1 MRWSAI
7 PILAMLFGSALA
19 AAEPVDVAPSLKII
33 GAIGREGAGNAEA
46 AKAWAELVKAGPEA
60 LFPILNAIADDKPTG
75 ANWLRTAVDAIAE
88 KHAAT
93 GGKFDAE
100 KLTEFVVE
108 RKGSP
113 TARAVAYGL
122 LRKEDAGKA
131 LELLPSF
138 LDDPSVEL
146 RREAVQHLLVKE
158 TTLNRLPQIPTLQR
172 LFIAARDKDQV
183 EAIAKELK
191 NQKQTADITKHFGYI
206 TQWSVSG
213 EFDNKDGVGFQKA
226 YPPETAAERQ
236 GWKAAQ
242 SSAVYGE
249 VDLNK
254 VVGKKMNAVG
264 YAAAL
269 LVADADTPAEIRVA
283 SPNAVKIFVNGKEIF
298 GRDAY
303 HHGTAMDQHLAKV
316 QLIKGKNTILL
327 KVCQNDM
334 PYDWAQTWG
343 FAARICD
350 STGGSLKLKQLVDD
364 KPVSLGELAP
374 AEPKEPK

>member
-7 PILAMLFGSALA
+7 PILAMLCGSALD
-19 AAEPVDVAPSLKII
+19 AAEPVDVAPSLKVINSV
-33 GAIGREGAGNAEA
+33 GREGTGNSEA
-46 AKAWAELVKAGPEA
+46 AKAWAELVKAGPDA

-93 GGKFDAE
+93 GGKFGSD
-100 KLTEFVVE
+100 KLAKFVAN

-113 TARAVAYGL
+113 TARAVAYDL

-146 RREAVQHLLVKE
+146 RREAVKHLFTRE
-158 TTLNRLPQIPTLQR
+158 TTINRLPEIATLQK
-172 LFIAARDKDQV
+172 LFAAARDKDQV

-191 NQKQTADITKHFGYI
+191 NQKQAPDLTKHFGYI

-213 EFDNKDGVGFQKA
+213 DFDNKDGVGFQKA
-226 YPPETAAERQ
+226 YPPETAAEGK

-264 YAAAL
+264 YAAAV

-283 SPNAVKIFVNGKEIF
+283 SPNAVKIFVNGKEVF

-316 QLIKGKNTILL
+316 QLTQGKNTILL

-334 PYDWAQTWG
+334 PYEWAQTWG
-343 FAARICD
+343 FAARVCD

-364 KPVSLGELAP
+364 KPVLLGDLAP
-374 AEPKEPK
+374 AEPKETK